1 MFWSN
6 LLFILIYLF
15 YVASG
20 GAVGAVLRYLTSN
33 FYKFY
38 FPNFPIGTLFIN
50 FIGSFLIGILASNL
64 DSRGTSYIF
73 IKYFL
78 IIGILGSFT
87 TFSTFSLETIQ
98 LVNDKKLFLSLVY
111 IFLSISLCIFGAFF
125 GFNINKIWL

>member
-1 MFWSN
+1 MIN
-6 LLFILIYLF
+6 LI

-33 FYKFY
+33 FYRFY

-64 DSRGTSYIF
+64 ESRGTSYIF

-87 TFSTFSLETIQ
+87 TFSTFSLETVQ

-111 IFLSISLCIFGAFF
+111 ILLSISLCIFGAFF

>member
-1 MFWSN
+1 MIN
-6 LLFILIYLF
+6 LI

-33 FYKFY
+33 FYRFY

-125 GFNINKIWL
+125 GFYINKIWL

>member
-1 MFWSN
+1 MIN
-6 LLFILIYLF
+6 LI

-33 FYKFY
+33 FYRFY

-64 DSRGTSYIF
+64 ESRGTSYIF

-98 LVNDKKLFLSLVY
+98 LANDKKLFLSLVY

>member
-1 MFWSN
+1 MIN
-6 LLFILIYLF
+6 LF

-20 GAVGAVLRYLTSN
+20 GSIGAVLRYLTSN
-33 FYKFY
+33 FFRFY
-38 FPNFPIGTLFIN
+38 FPNFPFGTLFIN
-50 FIGSFLIGILASNL
+50 FLGSFLIGILASNL
-64 DSRGTSYIF
+64 ESRGTSYIF

-87 TFSTFSLETIQ
+87 TFSTFSLETVQ

-111 IFLSISLCIFGAFF
+111 ILLSISLCIFGAFF

>member
-1 MFWSN
+1 MIN
-6 LLFILIYLF
+6 LF

-98 LVNDKKLFLSLVY
+98 LAIDKKLFLSLVY

-125 GFNINKIWL
+125 GFNINKILL

>member
-1 MFWSN
+1 M
-6 LLFILIYLF
+6 IKLI

-33 FYKFY
+33 FYRFY

-64 DSRGTSYIF
+64 ESRGTSYIF

-98 LVNDKKLFLSLVY
+98 LVNDKKLFLSFVY
-111 IFLSISLCIFGAFF
+111 IFLSISLCIFGAFI
-125 GFNINKIWL
+125 GFSINKIWL

>member
-1 MFWSN
+1 MIN
-6 LLFILIYLF
+6 LI

-20 GAVGAVLRYLTSN
+20 GAIGAVLRYLTSN

-50 FIGSFLIGILASNL
+50 FVGSFMIGILANSLENK
-64 DSRGTSYIF
+64 GTSTIF
-73 IKYFL
+73 IQYFL

-98 LVNDKKLFLSLVY
+98 LINDKKLFLSLVY
-111 IFLSISLCIFGAFF
+111 IFLSIFLCIFGAFI
-125 GFNINKIWL
+125 GFNINKI

>member
-1 MFWSN
+1 LIN
-6 LLFILIYLF
+6 LI

-64 DSRGTSYIF
+64 ESRGTSYIF

-111 IFLSISLCIFGAFF
+111 ILLSISLCIFGAFF

>member
-1 MFWSN
+1 MIN
-6 LLFILIYLF
+6 LI

-20 GAVGAVLRYLTSN
+20 GAIGAVLRYVTSN
-33 FYKFY
+33 YYRFY

-50 FIGSFLIGILASNL
+50 FIGSFLIGVLATNL
-64 DSRGTSYIF
+64 EIRGTSYIF

-98 LVNDKKLFLSLVY
+98 LINDKKLFLSIIY
-111 IFLSISLCIFGAFF
+111 IFLSISLCILGAFF
-125 GFNINKIWL
+125 GFNLNKIWS

>member
-1 MFWSN
+1 
-6 LLFILIYLF
+6 LINLF

-64 DSRGTSYIF
+64 ESRGTSYIF

-111 IFLSISLCIFGAFF
+111 IFLSISLCILGAFF

>member
-1 MFWSN
+1 MIN
-6 LLFILIYLF
+6 LI

-33 FYKFY
+33 FYRFY

-64 DSRGTSYIF
+64 ESRGTSYIF

-111 IFLSISLCIFGAFF
+111 IFLSISLCILGAFF
-125 GFNINKIWL
+125 GFNINKI

>member
-1 MFWSN
+1 MIN
-6 LLFILIYLF
+6 LI

-33 FYKFY
+33 FYRFY

-64 DSRGTSYIF
+64 ESRDTSYIC

-87 TFSTFSLETIQ
+87 TFSTFSLEAIQ
-98 LVNDKKLFLSLVY
+98 LINDKKLFLSLVY

-125 GFNINKIWL
+125 GFNINKI

>member
-1 MFWSN
+1 MIN
-6 LLFILIYLF
+6 LF

-20 GAVGAVLRYLTSN
+20 GSIGAVLRYLTSN
-33 FYKFY
+33 FYRFY
-38 FPNFPIGTLFIN
+38 FPNFPFGTLFIN
-50 FIGSFLIGILASNL
+50 VLGSFLIGILASNL
-64 DSRGTSYIF
+64 ESRGTSYIF

-98 LVNDKKLFLSLVY
+98 LVNDKKLFLSFVY

-125 GFNINKIWL
+125 GITIVAEIPK

>member
-1 MFWSN
+1 MIN
-6 LLFILIYLF
+6 LF

-33 FYKFY
+33 FYKLY

-64 DSRGTSYIF
+64 ESRGTSYIF

-111 IFLSISLCIFGAFF
+111 IFLSISLCIFGAFC
-125 GFNINKIWL
+125 GFNINKI

>member
-1 MFWSN
+1 MIN
-6 LLFILIYLF
+6 LI

-33 FYKFY
+33 FYRFY

-50 FIGSFLIGILASNL
+50 FIGSFLVGILASNL
-64 DSRGTSYIF
+64 ESRGTSYIF

>member
-1 MFWSN
+1 M
-6 LLFILIYLF
+6 IQLI

-50 FIGSFLIGILASNL
+50 FIGSFIIGILASNL
-64 DSRGTSYIF
+64 ESRGTSYIF

-111 IFLSISLCIFGAFF
+111 IFLSISLCILGAFF

>member
-1 MFWSN
+1 MIN
-6 LLFILIYLF
+6 LV

-20 GAVGAVLRYLTSN
+20 GALGAVLRYLTSN
-33 FYKFY
+33 FFRFY

-50 FIGSFLIGILASNL
+50 FLGSFLIGILASNL
-64 DSRGTSYIF
+64 ESRGTSYIF
-73 IKYFL
+73 IKYFM

-98 LVNDKKLFLSLVY
+98 LFNDKKLFLSLVY
-111 IFLSISLCIFGAFF
+111 IFLSISLCILGAFF

>member
-1 MFWSN
+1 M
-6 LLFILIYLF
+6 IQLI

-50 FIGSFLIGILASNL
+50 FIGSFIIGILASNL
-64 DSRGTSYIF
+64 ESRGASYIF

-125 GFNINKIWL
+125 GFNVNKIWL

>member
-1 MFWSN
+1 MIN
-6 LLFILIYLF
+6 LF

-50 FIGSFLIGILASNL
+50 FIGSFLIGILASHL
-64 DSRGTSYIF
+64 ESRGTSYIF

-87 TFSTFSLETIQ
+87 TFSTLSLETIQ

-111 IFLSISLCIFGAFF
+111 IFLSISLCILGAFF

>member
-1 MFWSN
+1 M
-6 LLFILIYLF
+6 IQLI

-50 FIGSFLIGILASNL
+50 FMGSFLIGILASNL
-64 DSRGTSYIF
+64 ESRGTSYIF

-98 LVNDKKLFLSLVY
+98 LFNDKKLFLSLVY
-111 IFLSISLCIFGAFF
+111 IFLSISLCILGAFF

>member
-1 MFWSN
+1 MIN
-6 LLFILIYLF
+6 LI

-33 FYKFY
+33 FYRFY

-111 IFLSISLCIFGAFF
+111 ILLSISLCIFGAFF
-125 GFNINKIWL
+125 GFNINKILL

>member
-1 MFWSN
+1 MIN
-6 LLFILIYLF
+6 LI

-50 FIGSFLIGILASNL
+50 FIGSFLVGILASNL
-64 DSRGTSYIF
+64 ESRGTSDIF

-125 GFNINKIWL
+125 GFNINKI

>member
-1 MFWSN
+1 MIN
-6 LLFILIYLF
+6 LI

-33 FYKFY
+33 FYRFY

-64 DSRGTSYIF
+64 ESRGTSYIF

-111 IFLSISLCIFGAFF
+111 IFLSISLCILGAFL

>member
-1 MFWSN
+1 MIS
-6 LLFILIYLF
+6 LF

-64 DSRGTSYIF
+64 ESRGTSYIF

-87 TFSTFSLETIQ
+87 TFSAFSLETIQ

-111 IFLSISLCIFGAFF
+111 VFLSISLCILGAFF
-125 GFNINKIWL
+125 GFNINKIWF

>member
-1 MFWSN
+1 MIN
-6 LLFILIYLF
+6 LI

-33 FYKFY
+33 FYRFY

-50 FIGSFLIGILASNL
+50 FIGSFLVGILASNL
-64 DSRGTSYIF
+64 ENNGTSYVF

-87 TFSTFSLETIQ
+87 TFSSFSFETMQ
-98 LVNDKKLFLSLVY
+98 LINDKKFFLSLIY
-111 IFLSISLCIFGAFF
+111 IFLSISLCILGAFF

>member
-1 MFWSN
+1 MIN
-6 LLFILIYLF
+6 LI

-33 FYKFY
+33 FYRFY

-64 DSRGTSYIF
+64 ESRGTSYIF

-111 IFLSISLCIFGAFF
+111 ILLSISLCIFGAFF
-125 GFNINKIWL
+125 GFNINKTWL

>member
-1 MFWSN
+1 M
-6 LLFILIYLF
+6 IKLI

-33 FYKFY
+33 FYRFY

-64 DSRGTSYIF
+64 ESRGTSYIF

-98 LVNDKKLFLSLVY
+98 LVNDKKLFLSLIYV
-111 IFLSISLCIFGAFF
+111 FLSITLCIFGAFF
-125 GFNINKIWL
+125 GLIWLNSFSQNLKV